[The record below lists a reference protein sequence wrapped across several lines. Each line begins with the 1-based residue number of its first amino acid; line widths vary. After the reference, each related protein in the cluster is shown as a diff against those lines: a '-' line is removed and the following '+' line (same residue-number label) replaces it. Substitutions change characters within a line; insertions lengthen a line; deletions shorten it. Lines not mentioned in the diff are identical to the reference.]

1 MGGCACRYAPLS
13 PFALA
18 WDLYSRRFFQS
29 RQRYP
34 TCKGAEAMPDVFAE
48 PVLTAQAMRA
58 ADQHT
63 IEVLGLPGRV
73 LMETA
78 GRAAAAVAA
87 QMLGTVDGRTVI
99 CLCGRGNNGGDG
111 FVLARVLH
119 AQGARVHVVTLSDVS
134 SMSDD
139 AAANYQLL
147 VHLAEADAE
156 NRLRLHRIESAAA
169 LDQLPPADVYVDAL
183 LGTGLS
189 SPLRTPLAEIVE
201 WLNART
207 APVLAIDIPTGLH
220 SDTGQVLG
228 RAVRATRTVTM
239 GALKVGLLIGEG
251 PKYCGK
257 IEVAEIGIP
266 RHVLVEAAQQAGCA
280 WRATDTTIRHWLP
293 RRAHDAHKYSAGLA
307 IVVAGSREFTGAPV
321 MAATAAAR
329 IGAGYVLCACPS
341 GVRPILATKLTEVA
355 LLGLPE
361 TERGGIDQED
371 AFDVLANGLE
381 RAQALLI
388 GPGLGRHPD
397 TQRFVRSLL
406 ERATQPVVVDA
417 DGLNALVGFTDLIRH
432 HAQGR
437 WILTPHAGEFRRLV
451 GNDVDLTDRVRVV
464 QQYARAWNCVL
475 LLKGM
480 PSLVGCPDGTVW
492 INATGNPALATA
504 GTGDILAGLCV
515 GLLAQG
521 LSPDRAALCAL
532 HVGGA
537 VADHYAAQAALQSM
551 MAMDLL
557 THLPQV
563 LRERFLQKA

>member
-1 MGGCACRYAPLS
+1 M
-13 PFALA
+13 
-18 WDLYSRRFFQS
+18 D
-29 RQRYP
+29 
-34 TCKGAEAMPDVFAE
+34 EAMRDVLAE
-48 PVLTAQAMRA
+48 PVLTAQAMRT

-78 GRAAAAVAA
+78 GRGAAAVAA
-87 QMLGTVDGRTVI
+87 RMLGTGGNRTVI

-111 FVLARVLH
+111 FVVARVLH

-134 SMSDD
+134 TMSDD
-139 AAANYQLL
+139 AAANYRLL
-147 VHLAEADAE
+147 VHLAEADPAH
-156 NRLRLHRIESAAA
+156 RLLLHRIESAAE
-169 LDQLPPADVYVDAL
+169 LDRLPLADLYVDAL

-201 WLNART
+201 WLNTRE
-207 APVLAIDIPTGLH
+207 APILAIDIPTGLD

-228 RAVRATRTVTM
+228 VAVRATRTVTM
-239 GALKVGLLIGEG
+239 GALKVGLLLGEG
-251 PKYCGK
+251 PKYSGQ
-257 IEVAEIGIP
+257 IEVVEIGIP
-266 RHVLVEAAQQAGCA
+266 RHVLVQAARQSGCA
-280 WRATDTTIRHWLP
+280 WRATDATIRHWLP
-293 RRAHDAHKYSAGLA
+293 HRAYEAHKYSAGLVV
-307 IVVAGSREFTGAPV
+307 VVAGSREFTGAPV

-355 LLGLPE
+355 LLSLPE

-371 AFDVLANGLE
+371 AFDVLADWLE
-381 RAQALLI
+381 RAHALLV

-406 ERATQPVVVDA
+406 ERATQPVVIDA
-417 DGLNALVGFTDLIRH
+417 DGLNALVGFTDFIRH
-432 HAQGR
+432 HARGQ
-437 WILTPHAGEFRRLV
+437 WILTPHVGEFRRLA

-521 LSPDRAALCAL
+521 LPPDRAALCAL

-537 VADHYAAQAALQSM
+537 AADSYAAQYAPQSM

-557 THLPQV
+557 RHLPQV
-563 LRERFLQKA
+563 LQERFMT